1 MWGNAATACTK
12 SKAIPVVL
20 FDLGLCEWRWAW
32 RASPLFAIHDPLDLL
47 RRLFPLIIVCAS
59 IIIPSM
65 AVADILPKDT
75 SIDCKEEI
83 AQVLNVDVGPL
94 RKA

>member
-1 MWGNAATACTK
+1 MGGDSTTACAKGETV
-12 SKAIPVVL
+12 AVVL
-20 FDLGLCEWRWAW
+20 FDFGLCEWRWAW
-32 RASPLFAIHDPLDLL
+32 RASPLLAIHDPLDLL
-47 RRLFPLIIVCAS
+47 RGFLPLIVVCAS